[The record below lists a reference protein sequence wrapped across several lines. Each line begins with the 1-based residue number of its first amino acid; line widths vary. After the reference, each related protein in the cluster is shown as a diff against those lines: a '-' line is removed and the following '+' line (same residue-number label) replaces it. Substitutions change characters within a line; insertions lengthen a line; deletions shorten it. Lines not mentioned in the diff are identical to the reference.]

1 MITYRAASQIDLP
14 VLVSLDKQL
23 FPYSPW
29 SVAQFKEEFAGIPE
43 TRFFLVACNQAGEI
57 VGYAG
62 VFAPAPG
69 VAADITTVGVI
80 AQYRKQGIAR
90 EFIAQIEAWARLR
103 QSCAVML
110 EVKRDNLAAI
120 NLYQSMGYMKISIRI
135 NYYGPNMD
143 AQVLRKNL

>member
-1 MITYRAASQIDLP
+1 MITYRAAGPLDLP
-14 VLVSLDKQL
+14 ELVSMDKEL

-29 SVAQFKEEFAGIPE
+29 SVGQFKEEFAGIPK
-43 TRFFLVACNQAGEI
+43 TRFFLLACNQAGEI

-80 AQYRKQGIAR
+80 SQYRRQGIAR
-90 EFIAQIEAWARLR
+90 EFIAQIEGWARAKE
-103 QSCAVML
+103 SCAMML
-110 EVKRDNLAAI
+110 EVMSNNLAAI
-120 NLYQSMGYMKISIRI
+120 NLYQSMGYLKISIRM

-143 AQVLRKNL
+143 AQVLRKEL